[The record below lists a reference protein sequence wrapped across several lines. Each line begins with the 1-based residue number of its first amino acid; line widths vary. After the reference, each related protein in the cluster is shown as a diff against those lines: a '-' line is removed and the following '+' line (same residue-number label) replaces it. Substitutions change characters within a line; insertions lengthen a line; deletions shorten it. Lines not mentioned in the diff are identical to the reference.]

1 MRRQFNY
8 TYRKRILESKVNFR
22 LLRDNHGKR
31 YFDGNVD
38 LTDLELPSA
47 AKLYVEAFHGR
58 SLARFDFGTV
68 NQPLVPADRSV
79 EAVDFAD
86 RLTFR
91 VKVVDESGVYG
102 RILALAEAVDVEL
115 LPFKDSG
122 NRKPLLPVSYSRS
135 MEEEIWRV
143 RFLATGPV
151 LEVNATIPGISA
163 VVESDRVFAA
173 LVRPAALRAV
183 LQQLLL
189 VEGMTLEDAGYGTWQ
204 GRWLL
209 FAQGHLDAPLSP
221 LAEADEKVEWIDECV
236 RRFASLLRARTNY
249 VQTSA
254 TED

>member
-135 MEEEIWRV
+135 MEEEIWSMGKFSEIGQNLTQNIIALDQIKYMFLELNLTEFFV
-143 RFLATGPV
+143 R
-151 LEVNATIPGISA
+151 
-163 VVESDRVFAA
+163 
-173 LVRPAALRAV
+173 
-183 LQQLLL
+183 
-189 VEGMTLEDAGYGTWQ
+189 
-204 GRWLL
+204 
-209 FAQGHLDAPLSP
+209 
-221 LAEADEKVEWIDECV
+221 
-236 RRFASLLRARTNY
+236 
-249 VQTSA
+249 
-254 TED
+254 